1 MAGQYTLNGN
11 FKLIEEAQGTL
22 YNVGTSNVELSSDAT
37 KGQGIL
43 LRSGETQSFK
53 GTIYARSYDDS
64 GVVNVQ
70 NFIELPGGG
79 DGGGGGGGGSTYTLP
94 TMSQAVKGG
103 AKLGPGLSMTGEVL
117 SLDSIYI
124 PSAVVS
130 QTATGAILTV
140 SDHSGTTTASIK
152 SGADGE
158 DGETPTISTD
168 SIEGGNSVTFGTSA
182 GFWTVNIYNGT
193 DGAAGV
199 SPTVAAESIEGGNS
213 VTFTSA
219 AGMATIN
226 IMDGTPGANGV
237 GVTMTTDS
245 IEGGTA
251 LKMHSASGFVT
262 VNVYNGKDGAAG
274 ADGKSFEIKAQY
286 PTEAALI
293 AAHPTGSAGDAY
305 LVGDDTNPDLY
316 IWLSDDE
323 AWQNS
328 GPIAGIVGPQGP
340 KGDDGVSA
348 RVAISSIVGGNRVT
362 FTDGAGAQTM
372 DIFNGVNGV
381 SPSVSVA
388 TITGG
393 HSVTFT
399 DATTTNIINILDG
412 TQGEDGDSV
421 SFALET
427 VTGGNRV
434 TLTDANGSSS
444 FTVYNG
450 RDGADGAS
458 LTATVDT
465 IAGGHVVSITGGST
479 AAAFNV
485 MDGVDGENGVSPI
498 CGFTT
503 TTGGN
508 VFTVSDVN
516 GSKSITILDG
526 EEGTPGFS
534 PVCGFTTVPAGH
546 IFTVTDAQGTESILI
561 KDGSGVDED
570 GFVLY
575 DTVGMITWQHT
586 LRRGC
591 LICDGSTV
599 TASEYPELT
608 KFVVDNNLTV
618 SAAGYATNPVMYV
631 YDSGNDTLTLPDLLD
646 LTPQG
651 VHDSPRYIEA
661 GLPEISGAAG
671 IETWVSSSGVV
682 FTDVARD
689 MSGSFFSGTSR
700 GTLRLNNVNVVSDN
714 SVSNHLLGFSA
725 SRSDSIY
732 GGSNTVQPPAAGLI
746 PQVRYESEMLSELV
760 PTYRK
765 NSQAYAIGDIAY
777 TTKLP
782 SWARLECVVAGTTNS
797 TEPSFAG
804 ASVGDYISDGTAK
817 WIVEDTRN
825 GHMVGEVFTDTILRP
840 GCVKALGATANN
852 ASTNYPRILAYL
864 TENPTM
870 AASDA
875 TDKAA
880 NPYKWLYDS
889 QNDTLTMP
897 DYTDRFVEGG
907 AAAGVKAAGL
917 PNITGKMAKENLFG
931 ANPVGTASGAFKYDA
946 SGAGYCNN
954 GNAYGWAHIAFDAS
968 LSDSL
973 YGGSTTVQPSA
984 IVNVPQFKY

>member
-11 FKLIEEAQGTL
+11 FKLIEETQGTL
-22 YNVGTSNVELSSDAT
+22 YNVGISDVELSSDAT

-43 LRSGETQSFK
+43 LRSGETQAFK
-53 GTIYARSYDDS
+53 GTIYARSYDES

-79 DGGGGGGGGSTYTLP
+79 DGGGGGGGSTYTLP

-103 AKLGPGLSMTGEVL
+103 AKVGAGLSMTGEVL
-117 SLDSIYI
+117 SLDEIYI

-158 DGETPTISTD
+158 DGETPTISTA

-199 SPTVAAESIEGGNS
+199 SPTVAAESIEGGNA

-219 AGMATIN
+219 AGLTTIN
-226 IMDGTPGANGV
+226 IMDGAPGANGI

-286 PTEAALI
+286 ATEAALI
-293 AAHPTGSAGDAY
+293 AAHPTGQAGDAY

-316 IWLSDDE
+316 IWLSDVE

-399 DATTTNIINILDG
+399 DATTTNTVNIMDG
-412 TQGEDGDSV
+412 AAGGDGDSV
-421 SFALET
+421 TFSLES

-458 LTATVDT
+458 LSATVDT
-465 IAGGHVVSITGGST
+465 ITGGHVVSITGGSNT
-479 AAAFNV
+479 ASFNV

-498 CGFTT
+498 AGFTT
-503 TTGGN
+503 NASGYTLTISDAQGAKSVDIKNG
-508 VFTVSDVN
+508 VDGVDGVSP
-516 GSKSITILDG
+516 S
-526 EEGTPGFS
+526 
-534 PVCGFTTVPAGH
+534 CAFTTISNGY
-546 IFTVTDAQGTESILI
+546 ILSITDAQGTESATITN
-561 KDGSGVDED
+561 GTNGVGVAIIERGAAYQSED
-570 GFVLY
+570 IGQVA
-575 DTVGMITWQHT
+575 GMKSY
-586 LRRGC
+586 LRLEC
-591 LICDGSTV
+591 V
-599 TASEYPELT
+599 TAGTTAATLP
-608 KFVVDNNLTV
+608 
-618 SAAGYATNPVMYV
+618 AGYATATAGQYV
-631 YDSGNDTLTLPDLLD
+631 
-646 LTPQG
+646 
-651 VHDSPRYIEA
+651 
-661 GLPEISGAAG
+661 
-671 IETWVSSSGVV
+671 
-682 FTDVARD
+682 TDGSARFIVD
-689 MSGSFFSGTSR
+689 DIRDG
-700 GTLRLNNVNVVSDN
+700 
-714 SVSNHLLGFSA
+714 HL
-725 SRSDSIY
+725 
-732 GGSNTVQPPAAGLI
+732 
-746 PQVRYESEMLSELV
+746 
-760 PTYRK
+760 
-765 NSQAYAIGDIAY
+765 
-777 TTKLP
+777 
-782 SWARLECVVAGTTNS
+782 
-797 TEPSFAG
+797 
-804 ASVGDYISDGTAK
+804 
-817 WIVEDTRN
+817 
-825 GHMVGEVFTDTILRP
+825 VGEVFMDTILRP
-840 GCVKALGATANN
+840 GCVKANGATASN
-852 ASTNYPRILAYL
+852 ARENYPRIVKFL
-864 TENPTM
+864 TDNPSM
-870 AASDA
+870 NAAS
-875 TDKAA
+875 AA
-880 NPYKWLYDS
+880 AQTTAPYQFYYNS
-889 QNDTLTMP
+889 SANTIVFP
-897 DYTDRFVEGG
+897 NYTDRFIEGG

-917 PNITGKMAKENLFG
+917 PNVGGDLLTHKINNGTPVVMIYGQNDNAFSAVDESQVTGAFQ
-931 ANPVGTASGAFKYDA
+931 ASGTTPAFSHISFSASKY
-946 SGAGYCNN
+946 
-954 GNAYGWAHIAFDAS
+954 
-968 LSDSL
+968 DSL

-984 IVNVPQFKY
+984 IVNIPQFKY